1 VSGIAAL
8 WYTALVRLFPSE
20 FRMQFG
26 AEIKSVILEQRKSL
40 SSEEVGRLLRFHTAA
55 TLDLLRA
62 AGTQWRPTLARIA
75 SAMLLIGA
83 IANVGYDLANPK
95 LSMGVQAWGLTL
107 IAITSSLLT
116 FAHVGRRRRPG

>member
-1 VSGIAAL
+1 MSPVAAF
-8 WYTALVRLFPSE
+8 WYAALVRLFPPE
-20 FRMQFG
+20 FRTQFG
-26 AEIKSVILEQRKSL
+26 DEIRSVILEQRKSF
-40 SSEEVGRLLRFHTAA
+40 SSEEVGRLVWFHAAA

-75 SAMLLIGA
+75 SAILLIGA

-107 IAITSSLLT
+107 MAITASLLMS
-116 FAHVGRRRRPG
+116 AGAGRRRRPG